1 MQAQETQQ
9 AEGWETSEPPADLRL
24 PQEQQPTHEEIVAL
38 AYTLWQQR
46 GCPEGSPEEDWL
58 AAEQQLLARSEA

>member
-9 AEGWETSEPPADLRL
+9 TEGWETSAPPADPRL
-24 PQEQQPTHEEIVAL
+24 TQEQRPTHEEIVAL
-38 AYTLWQQR
+38 AYALWQQR
-46 GCPEGSPEEDWL
+46 GSPEGSPEEDWF